1 MTPFNKIV
9 SNKPTVNLMVII
21 LLLSLSS
28 CIMLTIRIIVTSNYT
43 YIFLIRNLL
52 LTWIPL
58 ALSLI
63 LIKFYTKKI
72 IKITAGFI
80 WIIFY
85 PNAPYMIT
93 DFIHYRIFF
102 NKWYDFLMISLSI
115 FTGVLT
121 GFLALLLLQKLIE
134 VNFGKLNGWKFVI
147 LINISSS
154 YGIYLGRFIRLNS
167 WEIITNPYKL
177 INGILNSLKIDTF
190 FFILVFS
197 FFLMLIY
204 IAFYNILYFDRK
216 KNNNLYYN

>member
-1 MTPFNKIV
+1 
-9 SNKPTVNLMVII
+9 
-21 LLLSLSS
+21 
-28 CIMLTIRIIVTSNYT
+28 MLTIRIIVTSNYT